1 MTWRN
6 IRTIFFKELLDTLRD
21 KRTLISSV
29 VIPLLLFPL
38 MTIGFG
44 SVAAKAVKNLQK
56 ESISIVLLGE
66 TNAPVMT
73 KRLGSTPGIK
83 LEKVTEDYKE
93 RIGNKKLRAAIEFPP
108 DFETALQEGK
118 AGTNAPAVKIYTYEG
133 EVRSQVAVRQLQGI
147 LQDYSEEI
155 VAQRLKAKGLTR
167 DTLKPFRTDV
177 QNVAPPEKVS
187 GSILSGLIPY
197 MIIFLCFVGAVT
209 PAIDLTAGEK
219 ERGTMETI
227 LVTPVSRSELVAGK
241 FLLVVTVS
249 LITTLL
255 SVTSF
260 AITFSLPMNSLKAL
274 GPQVGPLMNFQVSP
288 WSVLWVLIMLLPL
301 AVFFSAILLAVGTFA
316 RTFKEAQ
323 TYISPMMVLV
333 IIPAVASTLPGF
345 DLNAK
350 LALVPILNVSLVCK
364 DVLTAN
370 FPWHLIAITFVSSCA
385 YACVALYGAVQA
397 FKRES
402 VLFRT

>member
-1 MTWRN
+1 MNWHN
-6 IRTIFFKELLDTLRD
+6 IRTVFFKELLDTLRD

-29 VIPLLLFPL
+29 VVPLLLFPL

-44 SVAAKAVKNLQK
+44 TVAAKAMKNLSK
-56 ESISIVLLGE
+56 ETVSIMVFGQE
-66 TNAPVMT
+66 HAPALA
-73 KRLGSTPGIK
+73 KQLESAPGIK
-83 LEKVTEDYKE
+83 IEPRAEDYRK
-93 RIGNKKLRAAIEFPP
+93 RIGDKKLRAAIEFPAG
-108 DFETALQEGK
+108 FEEALKQG
-118 AGTNAPAVKIYTYEG
+118 GTNAPHVKIYSYEG
-133 EVRSQVAVRQLQGI
+133 EIRSQVAVRQLQA
-147 LQDYSEEI
+147 LLREYSDK
-155 VAQRLKAKGLTR
+155 VVGTRLEAKGLSH
-167 DTLKPFRTDV
+167 DTLKPFKTDV
-177 QNVAPPEKVS
+177 ENVAPPEKVT
-187 GSILSGLIPY
+187 GSILGGLIPY

-227 LVTPVSRSELVAGK
+227 LVTPLSRSDLVAGK

-255 SVTSF
+255 SITSF
-260 AITFSLPMNSLKAL
+260 AITFSLPMSAIQSMGPKAA
-274 GPQVGPLMNFQVSP
+274 GMFTFQVNP

-301 AVFFSAILLAVGTFA
+301 AVFFSALLIAVGTFA

-323 TYISPMMVLV
+323 TYISPMMVLI
-333 IIPAVASTLPGF
+333 IIPAIAATLPGF

-370 FPWHLIAITFVSSCA
+370 FHWGLIAMTFLSSCA
-385 YACVALYGAVQA
+385 YACVALYAAVQA

>member
-1 MTWRN
+1 MNWHN
-6 IRTIFFKELLDTLRD
+6 IRTVFLKELLDTLRD

-29 VIPLLLFPL
+29 VVPILLFPL

-44 SVAAKAVKNLQK
+44 TVAAKAMKNLSK
-56 ESISIVLLGE
+56 ETVNIMVFGQE
-66 TNAPVMT
+66 HAPALAKQLEAM
-73 KRLGSTPGIK
+73 PGIK
-83 LEKVTEDYKE
+83 IEPGAEDYRQ
-93 RIGNKKLRAAIEFPP
+93 RIGDKKLRAAIEFPAG
-108 DFETALQEGK
+108 FEEALKQG
-118 AGTNAPAVKIYTYEG
+118 GTNAPHVKIYSYEG
-133 EVRSQVAVRQLQGI
+133 EIRSQVAVRQLQG
-147 LQDYSEEI
+147 LLREYSDK
-155 VAQRLKAKGLTR
+155 VVGTRLEAKGLSH
-167 DTLKPFRTDV
+167 DTLKPFKTDV
-177 QNVAPPEKVS
+177 ENVAPPEKVT
-187 GSILSGLIPY
+187 GSILGGLIPY

-227 LVTPVSRSELVAGK
+227 LVTPISRSDLVAGK

-255 SVTSF
+255 SVASF
-260 AITFSLPMNSLKAL
+260 AITFSLPMNALQNL
-274 GPQVGPLMNFQVSP
+274 GPKASGMFAFQVSP

-301 AVFFSAILLAVGTFA
+301 AVFFSALLIAVGTFA

-323 TYISPMMVLV
+323 TYISPMMVII
-333 IIPAVASTLPGF
+333 IIPAVAATLPGF

-350 LALVPILNVSLVCK
+350 LALIPILNVSLVCK

-370 FPWHLIAITFVSSCA
+370 FHWGLIALTFVSSCA
-385 YACVALYGAVQA
+385 YACVALACAVQA

>member
-1 MTWRN
+1 MNWHN
-6 IRTIFFKELLDTLRD
+6 IRTVYFKELLDTLRD

-29 VIPLLLFPL
+29 IVPLLLFPL

-44 SVAAKAVKNLQK
+44 TVAAKAMKSLSKETVSIMVFGQEHAPTVAKNL
-56 ESISIVLLGE
+56 ER
-66 TNAPVMT
+66 APGL
-73 KRLGSTPGIK
+73 KIEPSK
-83 LEKVTEDYKE
+83 EDYRQ
-93 RIGNKKLRAAIEFPP
+93 RIGDKRLRAAIEFPP
-108 DFETALQEGK
+108 GFEEALKQG
-118 AGTNAPAVKIYTYEG
+118 GTNAPHVKIYSYEG
-133 EVRSQVAVRQLQGI
+133 EVRSQVAVRQLQA
-147 LQDYSEEI
+147 LLRDYSDK
-155 VAQRLKAKGLTR
+155 VVGTRLAEKGLSHE
-167 DTLKPFRTDV
+167 TLKPFKTDV
-177 QNVAPPEKVS
+177 ENVAPPEKVT
-187 GSILSGLIPY
+187 GSILGGLIPY

-209 PAIDLTAGEK
+209 PAIDVTAGEK

-227 LVTPVSRSELVAGK
+227 LVTPISRSDLVAGK

-260 AITFSLPMNSLKAL
+260 AITFSLPMNALKGL
-274 GPQVGPLMNFQVSP
+274 GPQAGPLMAFQVSAL
-288 WSVLWVLIMLLPL
+288 SVVWVLIMLLPL
-301 AVFFSAILLAVGTFA
+301 AVFFSALLIAVGTFA

-345 DLNAK
+345 DLSTK

-370 FPWHLIAITFVSSCA
+370 FNWGLIALTFASSCA
-385 YACVALYGAVQA
+385 YAGVALFGAVQA

>member
-1 MTWRN
+1 MNWRN
-6 IRTIFFKELLDTLRD
+6 IRTIFGKELLDTLRD

-29 VIPLLLFPL
+29 VVPLLLFPM

-44 SVAAKAVKNLQK
+44 TVAAKAVKSLNK
-56 ESISIVLLGE
+56 ETVSIMVFGKE
-66 TNAPVMT
+66 HAPTVM
-73 KRLGSTPGIK
+73 KQMEAMPGIK
-83 LEKVTEDYKE
+83 IEPSADDFKQ
-93 RIGNKKLRAAIEFPP
+93 RIGDKKLRAAIEFPEN
-108 DFETALQEGK
+108 FEASLK
-118 AGTNAPAVKIYTYEG
+118 LSPTNSPHVTIYSYEG
-133 EVRSQVAVRQLQGI
+133 EVRSQVAVRQLQG
-147 LQDYSEEI
+147 LLRDYSDK
-155 VAQRLKAKGLTR
+155 VVGSRLEAKGLSH

-177 QNVAPPEKVS
+177 ENVAPPEKVT
-187 GSILSGLIPY
+187 GSILGGLIPY

-227 LVTPVSRSELVAGK
+227 LVTPVNRSELVAGK

-255 SVTSF
+255 SITSF
-260 AITFSLPMNSLKAL
+260 AITFSLPMNAIQSIGPKA
-274 GPQVGPLMNFQVSP
+274 GGMFAFQVSAM
-288 WSVLWVLIMLLPL
+288 SMIWVLIMLLPL
-301 AVFFSAILLAVGTFA
+301 AVFFSALLLAVGTFA

-323 TYISPMMVLV
+323 TYIQPMMILI
-333 IIPAVASTLPGF
+333 IIPAIAATLPGF
-345 DLNAK
+345 ELNAK
-350 LALVPILNVSLVCK
+350 LALIPILNVSLVCK

-370 FPWHLIAITFVSSCA
+370 FPWGLIAMTFLSSCA
-385 YACVALYGAVQA
+385 YAGLALFAAVQA